1 MAARKEGETVW
12 SSLKLLPDPFQGLVD
27 VDIADGHVPHRRAEG
42 SGTLC
47 QKNQVVGDMPSAA
60 T

>member
-1 MAARKEGETVW
+1 LI
-12 SSLKLLPDPFQGLVD
+12 SLMVMS
-27 VDIADGHVPHRRAEG
+27 PHRRAEG